1 MRTLRFRITGD
12 DAGFES
18 VMKTLSGMEHVD
30 RADEVGALMLG
41 MRDDSSSLELS
52 ADDRGDVHDVV
63 VHASSSTHAEE
74 VQRVLEARAMELGLA
89 IEFVDRF

>member
-12 DAGFES
+12 QAGFES
-18 VMKTLSGMEHVD
+18 VMKAVSGMEHVD

-52 ADDRGDVHDVV
+52 ADDRGDVHDVI
-63 VHASSSTHAEE
+63 VHASSSAHADM
-74 VQRVLEARAMELGLA
+74 VRRALEQHAAELGLA